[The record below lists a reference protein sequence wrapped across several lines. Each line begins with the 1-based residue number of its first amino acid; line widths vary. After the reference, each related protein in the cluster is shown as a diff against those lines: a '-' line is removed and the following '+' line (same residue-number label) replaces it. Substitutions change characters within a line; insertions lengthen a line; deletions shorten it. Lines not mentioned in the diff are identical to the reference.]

1 MRYDIFHRKYS
12 NENKIVDLSLLPP
25 CQSVLKLHSNRASF
39 VAKIWKSAGDPH
51 LPLPDISLHRWTDKC
66 KIQRMHKA
74 FPNNIEE
81 LLLDDN
87 DEETASQF
95 VADDDTDNDN
105 E

>member
-1 MRYDIFHRKYS
+1 M
-12 NENKIVDLSLLPP
+12 SLLPP
-25 CQSVLKLHSNRASF
+25 CQSVLKLHSNRANF

-51 LPLPDISLHRWTDKC
+51 LPLPDISLHGWTDKC
-66 KIQRMHKA
+66 KIQWMHKA

-95 VADDDTDNDN
+95 GADDDTDDDN